1 MTYKVKILT
10 PALSDINKIADYHL
24 KMVGPL
30 SAQKITDKILDTIET
45 LEMNPYAGAE
55 HPDVVLRKQGYRKII
70 SGEYVCIY
78 RKLEEVIY
86 IYRVVHGSIDYPRLM
101 I

>member
-10 PALSDINKIADYHL
+10 SALSDINKFADYHL

-30 SAQKITDKILDTIET
+30 SAQKITDKILGTIEI
-45 LEMNPYAGAE
+45 LEMNPYAGTE
-55 HPDVVLRKQGYRKII
+55 HPDVFLRKQGYRKIV
-70 SGEYVCIY
+70 SDEYVCIY
-78 RKLEEVIY
+78 RKLEEFIY
-86 IYRVVHGSIDYPRLM
+86 IYRVVQGSIDYPRLM